1 MYEENEEEDD
11 AEGKVKEEAEKTQV
25 EERPAEEKQMEVVSR
40 IREAVSCGLKVLDEA
55 FTKLEVEDEA
65 SEERFLCQPTLFS
78 L

>member
-1 MYEENEEEDD
+1 MYEENEEED
-11 AEGKVKEEAEKTQV
+11 EKKEKAEAEQTQS

-65 SEERFLCQPTLFS
+65 SEQRFLCQTLYFVHS
-78 L
+78 V